1 MKNAPQKRP
10 FSKNNTCQN
19 GMGAGLTKILVVDD
33 HDLVRMG
40 IVRMLAD
47 IEGYQVVGDAKSGE
61 EAVTK
66 ARTLLPDVVLMDVKM
81 PGMGGLEATK
91 KLLVVNPTLKIIA
104 VTACDDDLYP
114 TRLMQA
120 GAVGYVTKGAE
131 FSEITNAIDKVIRGD
146 LYMSNSIAQQLALR
160 NFSGNNSQESPFEKL
175 SQRELQTAMLIANGQ
190 KVNDIANTFCVS
202 PKTVNSYRYRIFEKL
217 DINSDVELTLLA
229 VKHNLLDP
237 EAVV

>member
-1 MKNAPQKRP
+1 
-10 FSKNNTCQN
+10 
-19 GMGAGLTKILVVDD
+19 LTKILVVDD

-47 IEGYQVVGDAKSGE
+47 IDGYQVVGDAKSGE

-66 ARTLLPDVVLMDVKM
+66 ARILKPDVVLMDVKM

-91 KLLVVNPTLKIIA
+91 KLLTVNPVIKIIA

-131 FSEITNAIDKVIRGD
+131 FTEITDAINKVIRGD

-160 NFSGNNSQESPFEKL
+160 TFSGNNNQESPFEKL

-202 PKTVNSYRYRIFEKL
+202 SLGDLESPKKSTIRC
-217 DINSDVELTLLA
+217 
-229 VKHNLLDP
+229 P
-237 EAVV
+237 EEWHGKANRRE